1 MLSPV
6 SLEYRKLVENRVY
19 PNSTLVGDPLSLSTK
34 FAVKSLL
41 NSLVSSEQSLESH
54 RIKMKNMLSF
64 NPKKV
69 FELIGGYAS
78 NYFSERDFMLYL
90 DRNGVSYNP
99 RDIELLFI
107 RFSRNKKGL
116 ISFSN
121 FLDEISPKY

>member
-54 RIKMKNMLSF
+54 RIKMKNMLIF
-64 NPKKV
+64 NP
-69 FELIGGYAS
+69 
-78 NYFSERDFMLYL
+78 
-90 DRNGVSYNP
+90 
-99 RDIELLFI
+99 
-107 RFSRNKKGL
+107 
-116 ISFSN
+116 
-121 FLDEISPKY
+121 